1 MNARERLFAVLEGRE
16 TDKTPIWLLFPYHKT
31 GYYTDVRNNS
41 HYKDI
46 VAMAEKYAITLNRRG
61 LGAKLFAPEVKIESK
76 TFTEDGAKISKTVFE
91 YMGRQLVSETRHE
104 KDKTTVSKLI
114 KNEDE
119 LAFYCSLPLNVNRH
133 RIEDEMNVQIGKY
146 LAERAEFPE
155 ELGSMMLDLGEPVN
169 NIYGSSELEE
179 YAIWSLTCPDLVKD
193 FLDRA
198 MEHYRIVYSICL
210 ERKLAETYFLVGSEL
225 ASPPL
230 LSRKTFQSWVVPY
243 GKELI
248 SMIRHSGGKSIQH
261 YHGQIKEIL
270 DDFLEMGPDGLH
282 TIEAPPIGNCT
293 FTEAFAATKNK
304 ITLIGN
310 IQYDCF
316 RSYSEKEMKQAVL
329 DVLSEC
335 RGKRLIISPSAG
347 PYEDVIPPQM
357 RKNYEVFIKTAWRNS

>member
-1 MNARERLFAVLEGRE
+1 MNAKERLFAALAGRE

-31 GYYTDVRNNS
+31 GYYTDVRNNP
-41 HYKDI
+41 HYRNI
-46 VAMAEKYAITLNRRG
+46 VSMAEKYAITLDRRG
-61 LGAKLFAPEVKIESK
+61 LGARLFAPEVRIESK
-76 TFTEDGAKISKTVFE
+76 TYTEDGEKISKTVFE
-91 YMGRQLVSETRHE
+91 YKGRQLTSETRYG
-104 KDKTTVSKLI
+104 KYKTTVSKLI

-119 LAFYCSLPLNVNRH
+119 LAFYCSLPLNVNRS
-133 RIEDEMNVQIGKY
+133 RIEEEMKDQIGKY
-146 LAERAEFPE
+146 LVEKSEFPE
-155 ELGSMMLDLGEPVN
+155 ELGSMMLDLGEP
-169 NIYGSSELEE
+169 ISHLYHSSDLEE

-198 MEHYRIVYSICL
+198 MGHYRIVYSICL
-210 ERKLAETYFLVGSEL
+210 ENKLAETFFLVGSEL

-230 LSRKTFQSWVVPY
+230 LSRQTFQSWIVPY

-248 SMIRHSGGKSIQH
+248 SMIRSTGAKSIQH

-270 DDFLEMGPDGLH
+270 PDFLEMGPDGLH

-293 FTEAFAATKNK
+293 FTEAFAATENQ

-316 RSYSEKEMKQAVL
+316 RSYTEKEMEQAVL
-329 DVLSEC
+329 EVLGEC

-347 PYEDVIPPQM
+347 PYEDIISPQM
-357 RKNYEVFIKTAWRNS
+357 QRNYEVFIRTAWENS